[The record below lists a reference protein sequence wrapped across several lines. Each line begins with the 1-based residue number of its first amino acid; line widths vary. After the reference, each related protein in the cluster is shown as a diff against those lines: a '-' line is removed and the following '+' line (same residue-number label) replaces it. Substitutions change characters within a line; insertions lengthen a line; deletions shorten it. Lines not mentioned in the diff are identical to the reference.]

1 MTDIKISK
9 AEQYSHEVLT
19 WRRVLEFFKDENSF
33 LKTRLSKVVDQHT
46 DKNFLELAE
55 QYQNN
60 FILKDDYINEL
71 RHEINFQ
78 ESKLKEAIEADLKIP
93 NKTVLNKQTQ
103 LRNEIE
109 FLEKEFT
116 KLKNEFNKY
125 LNTIL

>member
-9 AEQYSHEVLT
+9 AEQYFHEVLT

-33 LKTRLSKVVDQHT
+33 LKTRLSKVLDQHT

-60 FILKDDYINEL
+60 FIIKDDYINEL
-71 RHEINFQ
+71 RHEINIQ
-78 ESKLKEAIEADLKIP
+78 EYKLKETIEADLKIP
-93 NKTVLNKQTQ
+93 NKIVLNKQTK

-116 KLKNEFNKY
+116 KF
-125 LNTIL
+125 

>member
-1 MTDIKISK
+1 MADIKISK
-9 AEQYSHEVLT
+9 AEQYFHEVLT
-19 WRRVLEFFKDENSF
+19 WRRVLEFFKDENSY

-78 ESKLKEAIEADLKIP
+78 ESKLKEIIEADLKIP
-93 NKTVLNKQTQ
+93 NKMVLNKQTK

-125 LNTIL
+125 LDTIL

>member
-9 AEQYSHEVLT
+9 AEQYFHEVLT